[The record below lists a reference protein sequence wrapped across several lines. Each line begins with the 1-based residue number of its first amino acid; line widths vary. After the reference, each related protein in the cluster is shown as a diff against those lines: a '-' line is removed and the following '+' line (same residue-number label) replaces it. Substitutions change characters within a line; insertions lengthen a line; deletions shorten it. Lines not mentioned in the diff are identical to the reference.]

1 MSREI
6 EEFMDCEDA
15 YNVLRHAC
23 YQFNECYETIE
34 VLNKFLD
41 NENKETT
48 IPPVEV
54 ARELMQADI
63 HHLMD
68 DDIFYFI
75 DKALRDAYYQLQD
88 PMASYELGCLYY
100 YERYNHVNYKKAF
113 KYFSKEKH
121 IGDSNVLVGECYF
134 YGRGVEKSYK
144 DAYFN
149 LVKSALTDD
158 SAHALYLLGDMY
170 LNGYFVEQD
179 IPEAKDLY
187 WHALNVADQL
197 NASSR
202 IKAEIHYR
210 IGMDYYHRPNTI
222 DNLTVALKAF
232 NTTELLLLEVMN
244 EGNPSLIQRIQ
255 KLRQTQM
262 EVKECIDEFIL
273 TPLEPLN

>member
-6 EEFMDCEDA
+6 EEFMDNEDA

-23 YQFNECYETIE
+23 YQFNDCRETIRI
-34 VLNKFLD
+34 LKKYLD
-41 NENKETT
+41 NENRVTT
-48 IPPVEV
+48 ISPVEI
-54 ARELMQADI
+54 ARELMQADK
-63 HHLMD
+63 HHLMA

-88 PMASYELGCLYY
+88 AMASYELGCLYY
-100 YERYNHVNYKKAF
+100 YERYNHVNYKKEF
-113 KYFSKEKH
+113 KYFSKEKY

-197 NASSR
+197 DASSK

-210 IGMDYYHRPNTI
+210 IGLDYYHRPNTI

-232 NTTELLLLEVMN
+232 NTTELFLLEVMN
-244 EGNPSLIQRIQ
+244 EGNPSLIHRIQ
-255 KLRQTQM
+255 KLRETQM
-262 EVKECIDEFIL
+262 EVKECLDEFIL
-273 TPLEPLN
+273 TPSEPLN

>member
-1 MSREI
+1 MRVCS
-6 EEFMDCEDA
+6 
-15 YNVLRHAC
+15 
-23 YQFNECYETIE
+23 
-34 VLNKFLD
+34 
-41 NENKETT
+41 
-48 IPPVEV
+48 
-54 ARELMQADI
+54 
-63 HHLMD
+63 
-68 DDIFYFI
+68 
-75 DKALRDAYYQLQD
+75 
-88 PMASYELGCLYY
+88 
-100 YERYNHVNYKKAF
+100 
-113 KYFSKEKH
+113 
-121 IGDSNVLVGECYF
+121 F

-187 WHALNVADQL
+187 WHALNVADKL
-197 NASSR
+197 DASSR

-244 EGNPSLIQRIQ
+244 EGNPTLIQRIQ

-262 EVKECIDEFIL
+262 EVKECLDEFIL

>member
-15 YNVLRHAC
+15 YNVLRHA
-23 YQFNECYETIE
+23 YYKFNECHETMRI
-34 VLNKFLD
+34 LKKYLD
-41 NENKETT
+41 NENRVTT
-48 IPPVEV
+48 ISPVEV
-54 ARELMQADI
+54 ARELMQADK
-63 HHLMD
+63 HHIMA

-88 PMASYELGCLYY
+88 SMASYELGCLYY

-113 KYFSKEKH
+113 KYFSKEIN

-134 YGRGVEKSYK
+134 YGRGVKQSYK

-170 LNGYFVEQD
+170 LNGCFVEQD
-179 IPEAKDLY
+179 IPEANDLY

-197 NASSR
+197 DAPNR

-232 NTTELLLLEVMN
+232 STTELLLLEVMN
-244 EGNPSLIQRIQ
+244 EGNP
-255 KLRQTQM
+255 
-262 EVKECIDEFIL
+262 F
-273 TPLEPLN
+273 

>member
-15 YNVLRHAC
+15 YNMLRHAC
-23 YQFNECYETIE
+23 YKFNDCHETIRI
-34 VLNKFLD
+34 LKKYLD
-41 NENKETT
+41 NENREITAS
-48 IPPVEV
+48 PVEV
-54 ARELMQADI
+54 ARELMQADK

-100 YERYNHVNYKKAF
+100 CERYNHVNYKKAF

-121 IGDSNVLVGECYF
+121 IGDSNVLLGECYF
-134 YGRGVEKSYK
+134 YGRGVKQSYK
-144 DAYFN
+144 NAYFN

-179 IPEAKDLY
+179 VPQANDLY
-187 WHALNVADQL
+187 WHALNVTDQL
-197 NASSR
+197 DASSK

-210 IGMDYYHRPNTI
+210 IGLDYYHRPNTI

-232 NTTELLLLEVMN
+232 NTTELLLLDAMQ
-244 EGNPSLIQRIQ
+244 EGNPSLISRI
-255 KLRQTQM
+255 KELRQTQM
-262 EVKECIDEFIL
+262 EVKECLDDFIL
-273 TPLEPLN
+273 TPLEPFN

>member
-6 EEFMDCEDA
+6 EEFMDNEAA
-15 YNVLRHAC
+15 YNVLRHA
-23 YQFNECYETIE
+23 YYKFNECHETMRI
-34 VLNKFLD
+34 LKKYLD
-41 NENKETT
+41 NENRVTT
-48 IPPVEV
+48 ISPVEV
-54 ARELMQADI
+54 ARELMQADK

-88 PMASYELGCLYY
+88 SMASYELGCLYY

-121 IGDSNVLVGECYF
+121 IGDSNVLLGECYF
-134 YGRGVEKSYK
+134 YGRGVKQSYK

-179 IPEAKDLY
+179 VPQAKDLY

-197 NASSR
+197 DAPSR
-202 IKAEIHYR
+202 IKVEIHYR

-222 DNLTVALKAF
+222 DNLTVALQAF

-244 EGNPSLIQRIQ
+244 EGNPSLIHRIH
-255 KLRQTQM
+255 KIRQTQM
-262 EVKECIDEFIL
+262 EVKECLDEFIL

>member
-15 YNVLRHAC
+15 YNVLRHA
-23 YQFNECYETIE
+23 YYKFNECHETMRI
-34 VLNKFLD
+34 LKKYLD
-41 NENKETT
+41 NENRVTT
-48 IPPVEV
+48 ISPVEV
-54 ARELMQADI
+54 ARELMQADK
-63 HHLMD
+63 HHIMA

-88 PMASYELGCLYY
+88 SMASYELGCLHY

-113 KYFSKEKH
+113 KYFSKEIN

-134 YGRGVEKSYK
+134 YGRGVKQSYK

-170 LNGYFVEQD
+170 LNGCFVEQD
-179 IPEAKDLY
+179 IPEANDLY

-197 NASSR
+197 DAPNR

-232 NTTELLLLEVMN
+232 STTELLLLEVMN
-244 EGNPSLIQRIQ
+244 EGNPFLIDRIH
-255 KLRQTQM
+255 KIRQTQM
-262 EVKECIDEFIL
+262 EVKECLDEFIL

>member
-1 MSREI
+1 M
-6 EEFMDCEDA
+6 
-15 YNVLRHAC
+15 
-23 YQFNECYETIE
+23 
-34 VLNKFLD
+34 
-41 NENKETT
+41 
-48 IPPVEV
+48 
-54 ARELMQADI
+54 
-63 HHLMD
+63 
-68 DDIFYFI
+68 
-75 DKALRDAYYQLQD
+75 
-88 PMASYELGCLYY
+88 
-100 YERYNHVNYKKAF
+100 
-113 KYFSKEKH
+113 
-121 IGDSNVLVGECYF
+121 GECYF

-197 NASSR
+197 DAPSR

-232 NTTELLLLEVMN
+232 NTTELLLLKVMN
-244 EGNPSLIQRIQ
+244 EGNPSLIHRIQ
-255 KLRQTQM
+255 KLRQMQM
-262 EVKECIDEFIL
+262 EVKECLDEFIL

>member
-1 MSREI
+1 MDDENREI
-6 EEFMDCEDA
+6 TA
-15 YNVLRHAC
+15 S
-23 YQFNECYETIE
+23 
-34 VLNKFLD
+34 
-41 NENKETT
+41 
-48 IPPVEV
+48 PVEV
-54 ARELMQADI
+54 ARELMQADK

-113 KYFSKEKH
+113 KYFSKEIN

-134 YGRGVEKSYK
+134 YGRGVEQSYK

-187 WHALNVADQL
+187 WHALSVADQID
-197 NASSR
+197 APSR

-244 EGNPSLIQRIQ
+244 EGNPSLIHRIH
-255 KLRQTQM
+255 KIRQTQM